1 MATATGQP
9 SSEGS
14 WTSKEALLAQLAS
27 LQRVIQLQDAT
38 CENRS
43 PADLSWRHEA
53 VKLSVEK
60 QAIQDE
66 CLEMVKQ
73 THERTREHV
82 VKVESKLIE
91 LAEESDDA
99 QRRLKVSQRE
109 AKALAKENDRLT
121 KMVAQ
126 MHAAIVESRASLES
140 CERRAS
146 AAESLA
152 AKLAGD
158 RTGSDKLT
166 HTDVSSSMR
175 DATPRADSPPE
186 RAAVEASNGD
196 DQEALSCVVG
206 SDKTHKESRLL
217 SAASA
222 SLSPM
227 PEHIRELESRRL
239 EGLAS
244 LREWE
249 TEREISAISWSG
261 RVEEIRIQLGK
272 IMDNGIKETHDAC
285 VFLEKRIE
293 IDLKYA
299 QDLEALPDEPSNW
312 NEYSRRTGKLLHD
325 FNEATQ
331 TTLIDKG
338 LKEVEVEYKGRMDEI
353 LRSLDG
359 VVEECQSAEE
369 AVAEAWKQHEGLFMS
384 RFTHGAGASATD
396 RWSSER
402 NYREAVSAAAQR
414 RSMVEGYLVSSVAIA
429 NKAEA
434 WREQNTTSVVRHW
447 LTKQYQLWLHVSSAA
462 QDQQRVLTEELTE
475 AALSATGQVDSVA
488 ALRISPTRKDSI
500 LASPRAEDSTREKFC
515 DCYQP

>member
-73 THERTREHV
+73 THARHQHQCEMARSTIAGLIHSHSNACIKEFHQSTSGALDRLWHRLSAVEMAHTRASGEIMYYQERTREHV

-206 SDKTHKESRLL
+206 SDKNSGSTIARLISEL
-217 SAASA
+217 
-222 SLSPM
+222 
-227 PEHIRELESRRL
+227 RELEGEARSL
-239 EGLAS
+239 LAS
-244 LREWE
+244 QELDV
-249 TEREISAISWSG
+249 TE
-261 RVEEIRIQLGK
+261 
-272 IMDNGIKETHDAC
+272 
-285 VFLEKRIE
+285 
-293 IDLKYA
+293 
-299 QDLEALPDEPSNW
+299 
-312 NEYSRRTGKLLHD
+312 
-325 FNEATQ
+325 
-331 TTLIDKG
+331 
-338 LKEVEVEYKGRMDEI
+338 
-353 LRSLDG
+353 
-359 VVEECQSAEE
+359 
-369 AVAEAWKQHEGLFMS
+369 
-384 RFTHGAGASATD
+384 
-396 RWSSER
+396 
-402 NYREAVSAAAQR
+402 
-414 RSMVEGYLVSSVAIA
+414 LV
-429 NKAEA
+429 
-434 WREQNTTSVVRHW
+434 
-447 LTKQYQLWLHVSSAA
+447 
-462 QDQQRVLTEELTE
+462 QQRKTN
-475 AALSATGQVDSVA
+475 
-488 ALRISPTRKDSI
+488 
-500 LASPRAEDSTREKFC
+500 
-515 DCYQP
+515 